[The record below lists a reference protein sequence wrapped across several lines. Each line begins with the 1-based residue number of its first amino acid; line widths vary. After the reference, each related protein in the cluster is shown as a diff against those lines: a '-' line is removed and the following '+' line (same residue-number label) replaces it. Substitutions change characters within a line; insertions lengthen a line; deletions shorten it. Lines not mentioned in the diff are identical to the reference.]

1 MTDAEWD
8 MIRHHPELGSR
19 IIKYIVG
26 LRGCM
31 DAVMFHHERYDGN
44 GYPRGLKGEEIP
56 VDARIMAIADS
67 YDAMISERGY
77 KKRKLTE
84 EEAIREL
91 EACSGTQFD
100 PELAA
105 IFIELRKR
113 SMTPEIELESMA
125 NIGASKSSKK
135 QP

>member
-1 MTDAEWD
+1 
-8 MIRHHPELGSR
+8 
-19 IIKYIVG
+19 
-26 LRGCM
+26 M
-31 DAVMFHHERYDGN
+31 DAVLFHHERYDGN

-56 VDARIMAIADS
+56 KDARIMAIADS

-84 EEAIREL
+84 EEAIQEL

-105 IFIELRKR
+105 IFVELRKK
-113 SMTPEIELESMA
+113 SMTPEIELDSII
-125 NIGASKSSKK
+125 NSDSPKSQEKPSQVK
-135 QP
+135 